1 MGCGVTQRLSV
12 SFSGSGIQD
21 ISWTSSPQGLSLS
34 PGGADCFVT
43 APSSVQGSQS
53 FTVTASHPDA
63 EYPVSFLVVVSEN
76 ASSQSAAPSA
86 SKAIWTYTS
95 NHSATVGG
103 SVTLRLESSGL
114 SSSDRPSWNVT
125 SGSSAVSLSTS
136 DTNLTASVS
145 AVAEGRAVVKASL
158 SGCQDVY
165 FVITVSSPSSSQSSS
180 IHTDSYLSTNSNVV
194 YFEESGISKNISVT
208 LYNGDD
214 TSYSQLS
221 CRLSNSFFDVVSN
234 GNSITVTS
242 LHSDASATLTV
253 THPQSKNELVIYLHS
268 GNRYSYKNEAVCYI
282 TSSTDVLELKSGQEE
297 VSIAASL
304 NYIDR
309 AENDSVLKGFDFTCD
324 NTDIASIS
332 YVNYSNICYVKPL
345 RNGITKIHITH
356 PDSSFSKEVIVIV
369 NSPDSSSSSV
379 PYITTDTNVI
389 TLVKGSYET
398 VSVSL
403 KNIVSADKS
412 MWKWESDDSR
422 IADVIAE
429 NGTTAM
435 ISANGEGTIQIHVSH
450 ALCEH
455 SLSIVVVVLS
465 SASLN
470 KKPYITTDKNII
482 TMKKGETVTLNAQII
497 SGNGAS
503 DSNYFKFT
511 SNTPTLLFVTSSSGA
526 ASLKA
531 LNTGMTYVTVTNTR
545 YSKSYAK
552 TVLVIIEDSYEE
564 GLYIKPSQ
572 SILKFRPDDTSLSII
587 SAELVNGNPVDGA
600 DFVWWADDYNMIAL
614 NSVADQC
621 SVMPLGRSGSTKI
634 HVSHVKSEKQAE
646 ILVIISSYDNFAFS
660 SNFITIEPEK
670 LCFIPLHVPQTS
682 DNYTVSYSSSDEDIC
697 IVKGSDSVA
706 WICGLS
712 YGTSSVTARMMNG
725 NSLLAEAQMLVNV
738 TYTDPAKPVI
748 SLSNSIITVEAGTG
762 QLIKAGISGYNIDSS
777 EASNLKWSIKD
788 NKNGISF
795 LNEGPDRTV
804 SGPEVYVNFDIGGEY
819 VIVCEHESGTY
830 DELYIIVKEKGDVS
844 IELSTYLESVY
855 MDDGSFTI
863 TATLI
868 NSSEQDYKKIQWSA
882 VKQKGVNVVSVSKAK
897 GQTCTVVPKH
907 TGQTTVIARLPSGQY
922 RECTVIVKASS
933 EINIEVGS
941 VRVIPGYT
949 ETVNYTTTPPDATVN
964 WYTLMSS
971 SGSSL
976 SGAAGY
982 FSVEDDPAKHQLR
995 ITGLNE
1001 CASGAAGTVTA
1012 TMLGASASSMP
1023 SLTVYVNY
1031 EMEIRCDDINGTRL
1045 TQLVNNKPDTN
1056 HPVDFNIVYFP
1067 SDMDIDLTCRS
1078 STVSCLS
1085 ANSGHQENPVSEFSV
1100 GNIIKSTV
1108 IEGGRTKGKLTVS
1121 LIPHA
1126 ETQLNLGVSGSI
1138 KGSDSLSR
1146 SVKDSFTYSAFYSD
1160 DYSIQISP
1168 LIKAGSFSEIKYDS
1182 DGKIDSISLGDGE
1195 DIPFVISILEE
1206 NASGRIVDIEW
1217 VSSDPQ
1223 NKEFSLNNNLFTS
1236 ETRDRKT
1243 LYKKI
1248 FGGNGSYSDLMRMWN
1263 SSGSYYKRTEPDSSV
1278 KPVNGVMGVWSDT
1291 EPGTGR
1297 KVWHIAHGWD
1307 YYKDLPEDISA
1318 NGVDSW
1324 KAYINANAWGNDS
1337 FITDLENKG
1346 VDWWS
1351 VTKEP
1356 YYSYGGNKY
1365 TFFPHQNN
1373 SYYISYSCYDVEYT
1387 DYSDMYLYETSYKAK
1402 NGNLNN
1408 LPHINSMAFSQGCV
1422 ELTNNYYYSIPH
1434 ATVYLRI
1441 GGFNQSCYTFIN
1453 DTHDRDFPGRIL
1465 KGLGFLSYTNILSES
1480 TGIKNRFVTDDKNYN
1495 INIEMTKPSNATD
1508 EKKRDTVFMS
1518 DMGIGSQGCDPFIV
1532 DSTCIKNTF
1541 PVIFPFTT
1549 LTAKHCG
1556 GLSLDG
1562 YGSWCRYSYPKFNP
1576 LFADSIMPCVS
1587 KDSSNHSFPAGTL
1600 KVKYVDGHGDT
1611 KTLERSIPVTLVK
1624 RYCESYSSN
1633 QWKKTSIQGVNQFVM
1648 EGN

>member
-1 MGCGVTQRLSV
+1 
-12 SFSGSGIQD
+12 
-21 ISWTSSPQGLSLS
+21 
-34 PGGADCFVT
+34 
-43 APSSVQGSQS
+43 
-53 FTVTASHPDA
+53 
-63 EYPVSFLVVVSEN
+63 
-76 ASSQSAAPSA
+76 
-86 SKAIWTYTS
+86 
-95 NHSATVGG
+95 
-103 SVTLRLESSGL
+103 
-114 SSSDRPSWNVT
+114 
-125 SGSSAVSLSTS
+125 
-136 DTNLTASVS
+136 
-145 AVAEGRAVVKASL
+145 
-158 SGCQDVY
+158 
-165 FVITVSSPSSSQSSS
+165 
-180 IHTDSYLSTNSNVV
+180 
-194 YFEESGISKNISVT
+194 
-208 LYNGDD
+208 
-214 TSYSQLS
+214 
-221 CRLSNSFFDVVSN
+221 
-234 GNSITVTS
+234 
-242 LHSDASATLTV
+242 
-253 THPQSKNELVIYLHS
+253 
-268 GNRYSYKNEAVCYI
+268 
-282 TSSTDVLELKSGQEE
+282 
-297 VSIAASL
+297 
-304 NYIDR
+304 
-309 AENDSVLKGFDFTCD
+309 
-324 NTDIASIS
+324 
-332 YVNYSNICYVKPL
+332 
-345 RNGITKIHITH
+345 
-356 PDSSFSKEVIVIV
+356 
-369 NSPDSSSSSV
+369 
-379 PYITTDTNVI
+379 
-389 TLVKGSYET
+389 
-398 VSVSL
+398 
-403 KNIVSADKS
+403 
-412 MWKWESDDSR
+412 MWKWESDDTR

-429 NGTTAM
+429 NGSTAM

-450 ALCEH
+450 SLCEH

-465 SASLN
+465 AASLN

-497 SGNGAS
+497 SGNGPS

-531 LNTGMTYVTVTNTR
+531 LNTGMTYVTVMNTR
-545 YSKSYAK
+545 YSKSYSK

-564 GLYIKPSQ
+564 GIYIKPSQ
-572 SILKFRPDDTSLSII
+572 TILKFRPDDTSLSII

-600 DFVWWADDYNMIAL
+600 DFVWWSDDYNLIAL

-712 YGTSSVTARMMNG
+712 YGTASVTARMMNG
-725 NSLLAEAQMLVNV
+725 NTLLAEAQMLVNV

-777 EASNLKWSIKD
+777 ESYNLKWSIKD

-804 SGPEVYVNFDIGGEY
+804 FGPEVYVNYDSGGEY
-819 VIVCEHESGTY
+819 VIVCEHESGAY
-830 DELYIIVKEKGDVS
+830 DELFIIVKEKGDVS

-868 NSSEQDYKKIQWSA
+868 NGSEQDYKKIQWSA

-949 ETVNYTTTPPDATVN
+949 EIVNYTTTPPDATVN

-976 SGAAGY
+976 SGTAGY

-1085 ANSGHQENPVSEFSV
+1085 ANSEHLENPVSEFSV
-1100 GNIIKSTV
+1100 GNIVKSTV
-1108 IEGGRTKGKLTVS
+1108 VEGGRTKGKLTVS
-1121 LIPHA
+1121 LIPHT

-1146 SVKDSFTYSAFYSD
+1146 SVKDSFTYSAFYSE

-1182 DGKIDSISLGDGE
+1182 DGKIDSINLGDGE

-1206 NASGRIVDIEW
+1206 NASGRIVEIEW

-1223 NKEFSLNNNLFTS
+1223 NKEFSLNNNLFAS
-1236 ETRDRKT
+1236 DTRDRKS

-1248 FGGNGSYSDLMRMWN
+1248 FGGNGAYSDLMRMWI
-1263 SSGSYYKRTEPDSSV
+1263 SSGSYYKRTEPDPSV
-1278 KPVNGVMGVWSDT
+1278 KPVNGAMGVWSET

-1307 YYKDLPEDISA
+1307 YYKDLPEEISV

-1324 KAYINANAWGNDS
+1324 KSYINAYAWGNDS

-1351 VTKEP
+1351 ITKEP
-1356 YYSYGGNKY
+1356 YYSYNGKNY

-1373 SYYISYSCYDVEYT
+1373 LYYISGSYYDVEYT
-1387 DYSDMYLYETSYKAK
+1387 YYNDFWLYYDSWKSKHYGDTSNMMSSSNCGIYTGIGTGGFQQYTPDYYFRIPK
-1402 NGNLNN
+1402 
-1408 LPHINSMAFSQGCV
+1408 
-1422 ELTNNYYYSIPH
+1422 LTIYSS
-1434 ATVYLRI
+1434 I
-1441 GGFNQSCYTFIN
+1441 GGFNRSIYTFIN
-1453 DTHDRDFPGRIL
+1453 ETHNKNYPSQTINYGVD
-1465 KGLGFLSYTNILSES
+1465 KGGVVSGINPLNSS
-1480 TGIKNRFVTDDKNYN
+1480 TGIANRFVMDNKDYN
-1495 INIEMTKPSNATD
+1495 IGVEMTTPSNATD
-1508 EKKRDTVFMS
+1508 EKKRNTVFMS
-1518 DMGIGSQGCDPFIV
+1518 DIGIGSQSCSPFIV

-1541 PVIFPFTT
+1541 PVTFPFTSIT
-1549 LTAKHCG
+1549 SNYNSVSCTSGYAGYSFYINSLSSNTGVTIDDLSPGNDICKIGNSTRYFLESG
-1556 GLSLDG
+1556 GK
-1562 YGSWCRYSYPKFNP
+1562 YCRDYYPKFNP
-1576 LFADSIMPCVS
+1576 AFADSIMPCVS
-1587 KDSSNHSFPAGTL
+1587 KDSNGHSVTAGTL
-1600 KVKYVDGHGDT
+1600 KVRYVDGHGDT
-1611 KTLERSIPVTLVK
+1611 KILERSIPVALVK

-1633 QWKKTSIQGVNQFVM
+1633 QWKKTNIQGINQFVM
-1648 EGN
+1648 E